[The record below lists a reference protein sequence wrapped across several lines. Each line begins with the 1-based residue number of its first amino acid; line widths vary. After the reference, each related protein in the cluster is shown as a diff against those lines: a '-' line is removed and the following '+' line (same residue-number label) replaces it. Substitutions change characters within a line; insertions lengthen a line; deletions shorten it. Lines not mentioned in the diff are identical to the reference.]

1 MGARAEDPGK
11 GSELR
16 SQAMKGQKTKARI
29 RPLSDTV
36 MLRVCDV
43 DSCDGVFELAD
54 RR

>member
-16 SQAMKGQKTKARI
+16 SQAMKGQNTKARI
-29 RPLSDTV
+29 RSLSDTV
-36 MLRVCDV
+36 ILRVCDV